1 MLWQCFNSVKCCAEP
16 GLPASQPEDL
26 CIVYPAY
33 PLPISAL
40 LLFLLLYSP
49 AGLSARSAQVQEE
62 VHAQVQEEVH
72 AQVQAEPHEKY
83 EVMGKVYRILPS
95 SWGYWDIGI
104 ASWYGTKFHGRLT
117 SLGEI
122 YDMHGMTAAH
132 TALPLPTQV
141 KVTNLDNGKSV
152 MLRVNDRG
160 PFHEDRLIDLS
171 YAAAQALGFQSQGT
185 VPVVVEALDAINHP
199 DKYLDIMQPDTEQPH
214 KSSVYLQAGAFAVQ
228 QGALQRLAAVSGVLP
243 ASIPVRILRTE
254 TEAQVLHKVWI
265 GPIWGRGEEDSVAAI
280 VATMTRH
287 NLGKTLQVK
296 VD

>member
-1 MLWQCFNSVKCCAEP
+1 MFSAHQL
-16 GLPASQPEDL
+16 L
-26 CIVYPAY
+26 
-33 PLPISAL
+33 ISAP

-49 AGLSARSAQVQEE
+49 AGLSAPSALDDEQPPAQH
-62 VHAQVQEEVH
+62 HAQ
-72 AQVQAEPHEKY
+72 PHKEY
-83 EVMGKVYRILPS
+83 EVFGKLYRILPS

-132 TALPLPTQV
+132 KALPLPTQV

-152 MLRVNDRG
+152 ILRVNDRG

-199 DKYLDIMQPDTEQPH
+199 DQYLDIMGAEQQH
-214 KSSVYLQAGAFAVQ
+214 RSSVYLQTGAFSVQ
-228 QGALQRLAAVSGVLP
+228 QGAAQRLAEVSEVLP
-243 ASIPVRILRTE
+243 ASVPVRILRTE
-254 TEAQVLHKVWI
+254 TESQVLHKVWI
-265 GPIWGRGEEDSVAAI
+265 GPIWGKGEDDSVAAI